1 MDISSLIFKLE
12 NSFLSFKVDKL
23 NPKCDIRSR
32 CDVKKCPEVLS
43 GEACRIK
50 QPTGFET
57 KFQYTA
63 SRSSRILSSQEAAS
77 FCSSLIFRLFFPAYL
92 RLENIFFSSFSRGSR
107 LSFHPVLPFARIGMQ
122 NDVMSLG
129 KSLDSARLV
138 LVTINIIQTVIV
150 SLPPRRK
157 TKMHCR
163 QK

>member
-1 MDISSLIFKLE
+1 MRY
-12 NSFLSFKVDKL
+12 SFKMRRKEMSGGV
-23 NPKCDIRSR
+23 IRGS
-32 CDVKKCPEVLS
+32 LS
-43 GEACRIK
+43 NQTTYR
-50 QPTGFET
+50 FET